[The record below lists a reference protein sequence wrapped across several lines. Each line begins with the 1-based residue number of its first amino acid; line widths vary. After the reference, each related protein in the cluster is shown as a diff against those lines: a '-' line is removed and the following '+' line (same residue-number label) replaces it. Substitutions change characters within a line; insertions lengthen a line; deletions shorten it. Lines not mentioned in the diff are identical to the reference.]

1 MRILIAT
8 KRQYTGRD
16 LLDDCYGRLFEIPK
30 ALAEQ
35 GHQVRG
41 LALSYRHRSNSV
53 PSLTR
58 TGGVH
63 WETMNA
69 LPFSPISAIR
79 HLTRLRKICAEFR
92 PDIVWASSDAWHGIA
107 LQAICHSLKIPC
119 VIDLYDNYES
129 FGLSSAPGV
138 IPLFRRACRLAE
150 GLTAV
155 SRTLVAYLKSDY
167 ALPTGHPVFCLG
179 NAVDTQLFRPIDQST
194 ARQQLGLPVRGTL
207 IGTAGALDASRGIA
221 TLLEAY
227 SRLIKTTP
235 SVRLVLAGP
244 RDNTLQDF
252 DNLPILDLGIM
263 PPDRTP
269 LFWNALDVAIISN
282 KDSPFGKYC
291 YPQKL
296 QEIIACQTPLV
307 ATNIGEVN
315 EILRDFP
322 QSLAE
327 LDSPNSLAEQITRQ
341 IQTKSVI
348 PQRHIRSWGQRAEE
362 LSSFLSQILKQGR
375 GQHRLAL
382 QR

>member
-16 LLDDCYGRLFEIPK
+16 LLDDCYGRLFEVPK

-41 LALSYRHRSNSV
+41 LALSYRHRSNSAH
-53 PSLTR
+53 SLTR

-63 WETMNA
+63 WESMNA
-69 LPFSPISAIR
+69 LPFSPISAAR
-79 HLTRLRKICAEFR
+79 HLIRLRKICVEFR

-107 LQAICHSLKIPC
+107 LQAICRSLKVPC

-129 FGLSSAPGV
+129 FGLSSPPGV
-138 IPLFRRACRLAE
+138 IPLFRRACRAAQ
-150 GLTAV
+150 GLTVV
-155 SRTLVAYLKSDY
+155 SRTLAAYLKIDY
-167 ALPTGHPVFCLG
+167 ALPAEQPVLCLG

-194 ARQQLGLPVRGTL
+194 ARQQLGLPAKGIF

-227 SRLIKTTP
+227 SRLIKTIPT
-235 SVRLVLAGP
+235 VRLVLAGP
-244 RDNTLQDF
+244 RDNTLQF
-252 DNLPILDLGIM
+252 FEKLPILDLGIM
-263 PPDRTP
+263 PPDRAP

-296 QEIIACQTPLV
+296 QEIIACRRPLV
-307 ATNIGEVN
+307 ATSVGEVR
-315 EILRDFP
+315 EILSNFP

-327 LDSPNSLAEQITRQ
+327 LDSPASLAEQIARQ
-341 IQTKSVI
+341 IQTKTLI
-348 PQRHIRSWGQRAEE
+348 PQQQIRSWTQRAED
-362 LSSFLSQILKQGR
+362 LSCFFGKIINNRRSL
-375 GQHRLAL
+375 
-382 QR
+382 